1 MYVVYKGCFCCNCHK
16 TKEGINRNAMIL
28 DVYKTKVGEDRAR
41 YSSYTS
47 ENGKHGGTGEED
59 DDDNHTC

>member
-1 MYVVYKGCFCCNCHK
+1 
-16 TKEGINRNAMIL
+16 MIL

-41 YSSYTS
+41 YSLYTS

-59 DDDNHTC
+59 DDNDDNDTC